1 MPAGGGRW
9 VLLETIVDTIGSIG
23 VTPQAKFKRAWQ
35 RLESTQPQPRR
46 MRHLRQLPFD
56 EVMQGIRDGRDDFVE
71 DFTASMYAG
80 DFFLLKGAFDR
91 SFLQDVAR
99 RVFAFGLSQ
108 PPAFHKMLDGTPD
121 FHRIIDDGSTVDYSL
136 RALRHGYYFYRFNL
150 DPAGVYRDFSAAWR
164 TVKTI
169 SGLEP
174 DAFESNLPHDGTVD
188 RIVVYLYPFGGGNL
202 KAHIDPTN
210 NHKTTTGVMM
220 STRGV
225 DYDTGGFY
233 CVGDDGKPIDLEPSV
248 EAGDVFIFY
257 PTVEHGVIPVDPH
270 KPVDWTSPAG
280 RWFLGVSSV
289 DSDHVTQRVTG
300 QHLAYG
306 Y

>member
-1 MPAGGGRW
+1 M
-9 VLLETIVDTIGSIG
+9 DTIGSIG

-35 RLESTQPQPRR
+35 RLESTMPQPRR
-46 MRHLRQLPFD
+46 MRNLRQVPFD
-56 EVMQGIRDGRDDFVE
+56 EIMQGIRDGHDDFVE

-91 SFLQDVAR
+91 KLLQDVAR

-108 PPAFHKMLDGTPD
+108 PPSFHKMLDGTPD
-121 FHRIIDDGSTVDYSL
+121 FHRIIDSGSTVDYSL
-136 RALRHGYYFYRFNL
+136 RALRHGFYFYRFNP

-248 EAGDVFIFY
+248 ETGDMFIFY
-257 PTVEHGVIPVDPH
+257 PTVEHGVMPVDPH
-270 KPVDWTSPAG
+270 KPVDWASPAG

>member
-1 MPAGGGRW
+1 MG
-9 VLLETIVDTIGSIG
+9 TISSIG
-23 VTPQAKFKRAWQ
+23 ATPQAKFKRAWQ
-35 RLESTQPQPRR
+35 RLESSAPQPRH
-46 MRHLRQLPFD
+46 MRNLRVVPSHEIL
-56 EVMQGIRDGRDDFVE
+56 QGIREGHNDFVE
-71 DFTASMYAG
+71 DFTSSMYAG
-80 DFFLLKGAFDR
+80 DFFLLKGAFER
-91 SFLQDVAR
+91 EFLQDVAR

-108 PPAFHKMLDGTPD
+108 PSSFHKMFDGTPD
-121 FHRIIDDGSTVDYSL
+121 FHRIIDDGSTADYSL
-136 RALRHGYYFYRFNL
+136 RALRHGFYFYRFNE
-150 DPAGVYRDFSAAWR
+150 DPAGVYRDFSSVWR
-164 TVKTI
+164 TVKSI

-174 DAFESNLPHDGTVD
+174 TAFESNVPHDGTID

-233 CVGDDGKPIDLEPSV
+233 CVGPDRKPVDLEPSV
-248 EAGDVFIFY
+248 EAGDIFIFY

-270 KPVDWTSPAG
+270 KAVDWANPAG

-289 DSDHVTQRVTG
+289 DSDHVAQRVTG
-300 QHLAYG
+300 QHLAYEF
-306 Y
+306 

>member
-1 MPAGGGRW
+1 MDS
-9 VLLETIVDTIGSIG
+9 LSQIGT
-23 VTPQAKFKRAWQ
+23 TPQSKFKRAWQ
-35 RLESTQPQPRR
+35 RLESSLPQPTY
-46 MRHLRQLPFD
+46 MRNLRVLPFA
-56 EVMQGIRDGRDDFVE
+56 ETLKNLRAGDDAFVE

-80 DFFLLKGAFDR
+80 DFFLLKGAYSRD
-91 SFLQDVAR
+91 FLKGVAR
-99 RVFAFGLSQ
+99 RVFDFGLSQ
-108 PPAFHKMLDGTPD
+108 PSSFHKMLDGTPD
-121 FHRIIDDGSTVDYSL
+121 FHRIIEDATTVEYSL
-136 RALRHGYYFYRFNL
+136 RALRHGYYFYRFN
-150 DPAGVYRDFSAAWR
+150 DDSTGVYRDFSPVWR

-169 SGLEP
+169 SGLDG
-174 DAFESNLPHDGTVD
+174 DAFEKNIPHDGTID

-233 CVGDDGKPIDLEPSV
+233 CVGPDGKPIDLEPSI
-248 EAGDVFIFY
+248 ETGDMFIFY
-257 PTVEHGVIPVDPH
+257 PTVQHGVLPVDPH

-289 DSDHVTQRVTG
+289 DSDHVAQRMTG
-300 QHLAYG
+300 THMAYG